1 MSVTRRS
8 GGRHMPS
15 SEAVAQTPSRREKHK
30 SRTRQALREAALEL
44 FAAQGFDTTTTEE
57 IAEKAGVSV
66 RTFFRY
72 FPTKELVLFFG
83 RYDFVQAFVAELVRQ
98 PQSKSDLD
106 AIRAAYSESAPGF
119 ADRRKALH
127 LYERALASSPTLRG
141 TEQDRQIE
149 DIHTI
154 AGAIAERRGLAHR
167 DEECTLLA
175 AIGLLTYRRALGR
188 WLAGPSSGDFGAV
201 IDEEFDLLE
210 R

>member
-1 MSVTRRS
+1 
-8 GGRHMPS
+8 MPS

-83 RYDFVQAFVAELVRQ
+83 RYDFVQTFIAGLVSQ
-98 PQSKSDLD
+98 PESERDLD
-106 AIRAAYSESAPGF
+106 AMRAAFVSSAPGF

-127 LYERALASSPTLRG
+127 LYERAIASSPTLRG
-141 TEQDRQIE
+141 NEQDRQIQ
-149 DIHTI
+149 DVHTI
-154 AGAIAERRGLAHR
+154 AGAIAQRRGLAKP
-167 DEECTLLA
+167 DEECALLA

-188 WLAGPSSGDFGAV
+188 WLAGPANGDFGEL
-201 IDEEFDLLE
+201 IEDEFGLLE
-210 R
+210 RLFA

>member
-1 MSVTRRS
+1 MHCSDLDAGTPIVAHRRLGWLAVTRRTA
-8 GGRHMPS
+8 GTHMPS
-15 SEAVAQTPSRREKHK
+15 SEAATRTTSRRERHK

-119 ADRRKALH
+119 ADR
-127 LYERALASSPTLRG
+127 
-141 TEQDRQIE
+141 
-149 DIHTI
+149 
-154 AGAIAERRGLAHR
+154 
-167 DEECTLLA
+167 
-175 AIGLLTYRRALGR
+175 
-188 WLAGPSSGDFGAV
+188 
-201 IDEEFDLLE
+201 
-210 R
+210 